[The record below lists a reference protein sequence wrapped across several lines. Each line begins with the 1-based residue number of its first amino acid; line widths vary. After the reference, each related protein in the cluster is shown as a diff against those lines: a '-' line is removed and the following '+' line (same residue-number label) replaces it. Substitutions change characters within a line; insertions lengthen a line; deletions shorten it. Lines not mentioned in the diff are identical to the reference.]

1 MKATHYISGRSLKI
15 SQKILMATNNISSL
29 GVLNFLCSL
38 KEFLNA
44 STDLINETQFWFNVE
59 EDRICPNL

>member
-44 STDLINETQFWFNVE
+44 STDLINETQF
-59 EDRICPNL
+59 